1 MRGLVEG
8 FLNLELFGRREEK
21 GDGFQVLQRSAILRD
36 FCRTFLTNNLVL
48 LVVYLLG

>member
-21 GDGFQVLQRSAILRD
+21 GGMGRVMD
-36 FCRTFLTNNLVL
+36 FKSFKEVQF
-48 LVVYLLG
+48 